1 MTAIRV
7 CPEATIL
14 SRSVAE
20 AQYPHAR
27 VAAQFGAGGG
37 SMLID
42 GLAMQIWAFGAAS
55 GIGEHSAQGGE
66 RGDVG

>member
-1 MTAIRV
+1 
-7 CPEATIL
+7 
-14 SRSVAE
+14 VAE